1 MKDAQEIDKIIRQY
15 GDRTTYDDGGLDAG
29 AAGKR
34 ARMAQHL
41 ASRFRNTSPV
51 TSNKLGGV
59 LKAQAG
65 AKTVKVEE
73 VDDPN
78 KA

>member
-1 MKDAQEIDKIIRQY
+1 M
-15 GDRTTYDDGGLDAG
+15 
-29 AAGKR
+29 
-34 ARMAQHL
+34 QHL
-41 ASRFRNTSPV
+41 VSRFRNEPATVP
-51 TSNKLGGV
+51 SNKLGGI

-65 AKTVKVEE
+65 AKTVKVDE